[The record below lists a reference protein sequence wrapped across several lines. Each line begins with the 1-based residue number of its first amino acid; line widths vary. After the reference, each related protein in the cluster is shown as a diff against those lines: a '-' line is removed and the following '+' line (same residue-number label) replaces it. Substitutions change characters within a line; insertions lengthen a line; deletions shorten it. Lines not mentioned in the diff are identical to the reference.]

1 MWFGSGYIVHNNMWN
16 AGGYHVSQTT
26 KVCSFANWYTVATA
40 DNANGDGAVKTY
52 PNVHVDF
59 HNWSTGFEPR
69 VSTFTTITSRFAHQS
84 PGAVGIYN
92 FAFDLWLN
100 GVASAGSTEVMIWT
114 DNYRQVPA
122 GTKVAQ
128 TTISGVTW
136 DVWAA
141 SSNHYLAFVPAS
153 SGVVRSGTFD
163 LKAFLTYLMSSGRL
177 STTSTLGQVDYGVE
191 VVSTDGRPTT
201 FAFTDFAL
209 STS

>member
-92 FAFDLWLN
+92 FAFDL
-100 GVASAGSTEVMIWT
+100 
-114 DNYRQVPA
+114 
-122 GTKVAQ
+122 
-128 TTISGVTW
+128 
-136 DVWAA
+136 
-141 SSNHYLAFVPAS
+141 
-153 SGVVRSGTFD
+153 
-163 LKAFLTYLMSSGRL
+163 
-177 STTSTLGQVDYGVE
+177 
-191 VVSTDGRPTT
+191 
-201 FAFTDFAL
+201 
-209 STS
+209 